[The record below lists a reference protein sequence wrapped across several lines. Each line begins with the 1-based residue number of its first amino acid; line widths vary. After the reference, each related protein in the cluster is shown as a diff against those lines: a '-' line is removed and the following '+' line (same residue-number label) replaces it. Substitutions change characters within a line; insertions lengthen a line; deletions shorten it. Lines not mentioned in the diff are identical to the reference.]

1 MKLKYLLPALLLTA
15 LFGSCSHEE
24 KKAAPVIYKGLYS
37 FGPEVK
43 SFKDCETGTEFWATD
58 SASNLELKYSQ
69 LNFEKP
75 YEPVYVEVEG
85 RKVKTTKADGLD
97 AQYDSILVIKKV
109 NIITKVIPQD
119 MCN

>member
-1 MKLKYLLPALLLTA
+1 MKLKYFLPALLIIA
-15 LFGSCSHEE
+15 VFGCRNN
-24 KKAAPVIYKGLYS
+24 KKEVPAIYKGLYS

-58 SASNLELKYSQ
+58 SSATLELQYSQ
-69 LNFEKP
+69 LNFAKP

-85 RKVKTTKADGLD
+85 HKIKTTKADGLD
-97 AQYDSILVIKKV
+97 SQYDSILVVKKV
-109 NIITKVIPQD
+109 NKITKVIPQD